1 MCLCLSFHLIDF
13 NVYIY
18 FLTFAR
24 CIIFVLY
31 HIVFWKLTTWNNLIF
46 FPSSTLCTFHSLFYI
61 LIAQVPAVIKLISW
75 TIKSILIHE
84 YQHGETRV
92 WRESTQLQHE
102 STQINTNLK
111 QIYITKKKII
121 NMAKQNQNTTCQWCF
136 LEKWVA
142 SVNGL
147 SFFFQFTSNL
157 LFINVFNL

>member
-1 MCLCLSFHLIDF
+1 MVLCKLPILTYSWSFPSTLHLCVTPLLCLCLSFHLIDF

-61 LIAQVPAVIKLISW
+61 LIAQVPAVIKLIIW

-111 QIYITKKKII
+111 QIYITKKKK
-121 NMAKQNQNTTCQWCF
+121 NKY
-136 LEKWVA
+136 
-142 SVNGL
+142 G
-147 SFFFQFTSNL
+147 
-157 LFINVFNL
+157 

>member
-1 MCLCLSFHLIDF
+1 MCLSLSFHLIDF

-61 LIAQVPAVIKLISW
+61 LIAQVPAVIKLIIW

-92 WRESTQLQHE
+92 WRESTQVQHE
-102 STQINTNLK
+102 STQIKRILNKSTS
-111 QIYITKKKII
+111 QKKNKWIWLNKI
-121 NMAKQNQNTTCQWCF
+121 KTQ
-136 LEKWVA
+136 LV
-142 SVNGL
+142 SG
-147 SFFFQFTSNL
+147 
-157 LFINVFNL
+157 VF

>member
-61 LIAQVPAVIKLISW
+61 LIAQVPAVIKLIIW

-92 WRESTQLQHE
+92 WRESTQVQHE
-102 STQINTNLK
+102 STQIKRILNKSTS
-111 QIYITKKKII
+111 QKKNKWIWLNKI
-121 NMAKQNQNTTCQWCF
+121 KTQ
-136 LEKWVA
+136 LV
-142 SVNGL
+142 SG
-147 SFFFQFTSNL
+147 
-157 LFINVFNL
+157 VF